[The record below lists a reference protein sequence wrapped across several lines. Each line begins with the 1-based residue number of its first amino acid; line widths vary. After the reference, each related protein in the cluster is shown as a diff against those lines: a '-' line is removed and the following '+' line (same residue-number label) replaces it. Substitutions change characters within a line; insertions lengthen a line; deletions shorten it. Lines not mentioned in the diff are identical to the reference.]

1 MTRRQIVGWTGGV
14 LWMSA
19 VSAMA
24 APLDCTV
31 EWQRRVALDAAVAGS
46 ISAVKVIPSQRVTKG
61 AVLVTLDPVPLQ
73 LAMKRVN
80 AKEEALAAQVADR
93 HAALVRSQQLYAEG
107 SLSGVALAE
116 AVAAARQSELA
127 HRRVVLKRERIG
139 HRLALTEVRAPF
151 DAIVIDLHIDLGQY
165 VNPKAFR
172 RPLLTLA
179 AVDRYVAVL
188 ALPVVRLGDVVLGQ
202 RLKVVTY
209 EGPREGTVVWKA
221 LEPSVVQTAGGPALY
236 AVHVQFE
243 SKGQVLRVGTSCQV
257 LVP

>member
-1 MTRRQIVGWTGGV
+1 MMRRQIVGWAGGV

-19 VSAMA
+19 VIAMA

-31 EWQRRVALDAAVAGS
+31 EWQRRIALDAAVAGS
-46 ISAVKVIPSQRVTKG
+46 VSAVKVIPSQRVTKG
-61 AVLVTLDPVPLQ
+61 AVLVTLDSVPLQ

-80 AKEEALAAQVADR
+80 AKEEVLAAQVADG
-93 HAALVRSQQLYAEG
+93 HETLVRSQQLYAEG

-116 AVAAARQSELA
+116 AVAVARRSKLE
-127 HRRVVLKRERIG
+127 HRRVVLKREGIR

-151 DAIVIDLHIDLGQY
+151 DATVIDLHIDLGQY

-188 ALPVVRLGDVVLGQ
+188 AMPFVRLGDVALGQ
-202 RLKVVTY
+202 RLKVVTH

-221 LEPSVVQTAGGPALY
+221 LEPSVAQTAGGPALY

-243 SKGQVLRVGTSCQV
+243 SEGQALRVGTSCQV
-257 LVP
+257 LAP

>member
-1 MTRRQIVGWTGGV
+1 MMRGQIVGWTGGV

-19 VSAMA
+19 VIAMA

-46 ISAVKVIPSQRVTKG
+46 VSAVKVILSQRVAKG

-116 AVAAARQSELA
+116 DVAAARQSELA

-165 VNPKAFR
+165 VNPKVFR

-202 RLKVVTY
+202 RLKVVTHD
-209 EGPREGTVVWKA
+209 GPREGTVVWKA
-221 LEPSVVQTAGGPALY
+221 LEPSVAQTTGTPALY
-236 AVHVQFE
+236 AVHVQFQSE
-243 SKGQVLRVGTSCQV
+243 GQVLRVGTSCRV

>member
-1 MTRRQIVGWTGGV
+1 MMRGQIVGWTGGV

-19 VSAMA
+19 AIAMA

-31 EWQRRVALDAAVAGS
+31 EWQRRIALDAAVAGS
-46 ISAVKVIPSQRVTKG
+46 VSAVKVILSQRVAKG
-61 AVLVTLDPVPLQ
+61 AVLVTLDPVPL
-73 LAMKRVN
+73 
-80 AKEEALAAQVADR
+80 AAQVADR
-93 HAALVRSQQLYAEG
+93 HEALVRSQQLYAEG

-116 AVAAARQSELA
+116 AVATARQSELA
-127 HRRVVLKRERIG
+127 HRRAVLKRERIG

-151 DAIVIDLHIDLGQY
+151 DAIVIALHIDLGQY

-221 LEPSVVQTAGGPALY
+221 LEPSVAQTAGGPALY

-257 LVP
+257 LAP

>member
-1 MTRRQIVGWTGGV
+1 MMRGQIVGWTGGV

-19 VSAMA
+19 VIAMA

-31 EWQRRVALDAAVAGS
+31 EWQRRIALDAAVAGS
-46 ISAVKVIPSQRVTKG
+46 VSAVKVILSQRVAKG

-80 AKEEALAAQVADR
+80 AKEEVLAAQVADR

-139 HRLALTEVRAPF
+139 HRLALTEVCAPF
-151 DAIVIDLHIDLGQY
+151 DAIVIDLRIDLGQY
-165 VNPKAFR
+165 VNPKVFR

-188 ALPVVRLGDVVLGQ
+188 ALPVVRLGDVALGQ
-202 RLKVVTY
+202 RLKVVTHD
-209 EGPREGTVVWKA
+209 GPREGTVVWKA
-221 LEPSVVQTAGGPALY
+221 LEPSVAQTTGTPALY
-236 AVHVQFE
+236 AVHVQFQSE
-243 SKGQVLRVGTSCQV
+243 GQVLRVGTSCRV